1 MPEIRFSI
9 PKGCKGIVIDHRG
22 FVGPS
27 CYQMSEQ
34 VRRLMASMG
43 VTFADE
49 QIIPKDEAHAVEDV
63 TIVNTQT
70 EKAGE

>member
-27 CYQMSEQ
+27 CHQMSEQ
-34 VRRLMASMG
+34 VKRLMASMG

-49 QIIPKDEAHAVEDV
+49 EITPKDEAYAVEDV
-63 TIVNTQT
+63 TVVDTQP